1 LYFDPISFGD
11 PPKKYIDGAL
21 YYNNPVRVLWDEAN
35 TVWKNRSSRTIGC
48 IISIGT
54 GTPLLH
60 AIGKRAHNIV
70 RTLIKMATD
79 TETAAQEF
87 ADANRHIDQ
96 VQRPAYFRFNV
107 EQGLEKIGL
116 EEWKRFET
124 LVEATDAY
132 LSGKRQEID
141 DCVNS
146 LVSLSRK
153 WPGLPYTIIYLTW
166 RSPKEY

>member
-1 LYFDPISFGD
+1 
-11 PPKKYIDGAL
+11 
-21 YYNNPVRVLWDEAN
+21 
-35 TVWKNRSSRTIGC
+35 
-48 IISIGT
+48 
-54 GTPLLH
+54 
-60 AIGKRAHNIV
+60 
-70 RTLIKMATD
+70 MATD

-116 EEWKRFET
+116 EEWKRFEA
-124 LVEATDAY
+124 LVAATDAY

-153 WPGLPYTIIYLTW
+153 
-166 RSPKEY
+166 